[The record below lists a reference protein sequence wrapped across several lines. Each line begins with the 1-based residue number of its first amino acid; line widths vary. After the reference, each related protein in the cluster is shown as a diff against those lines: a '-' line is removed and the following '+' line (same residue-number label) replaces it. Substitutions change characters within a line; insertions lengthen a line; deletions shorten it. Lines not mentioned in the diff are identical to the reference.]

1 MMATP
6 LAIGLGRKLIAPVVY
21 IGLGLLVGVG
31 ILNWGQAADKRPAP
45 ITSQIVSWDQAR
57 VHKADWG
64 EMRFYYTGETG
75 GSRDVLVAVG
85 VVEPG
90 KAVHKAHRHAAEEY
104 LVIAEGTGVWN
115 LDGKESPAKK
125 GDVLYTAPW
134 VYHGFTNTGDR
145 PFVFFVVRYTSKGV
159 PVPPRPDNRPD
170 EL

>member
-1 MMATP
+1 MAKRE
-6 LAIGLGRKLIAPVVY
+6 AIAWASRLVAPVVY
-21 IGLGLLVGVG
+21 GALGLMVGVG
-31 ILNWGQAADKRPAP
+31 LLSWTQAADKQPAQ
-45 ITSQIVSWDQAR
+45 ITSQIVRWDQAR

-75 GSRDVLVAVG
+75 GSQDVLVAVG

-104 LVIAEGTGVWN
+104 LVIAEGTGIWN
-115 LDGKESPAKK
+115 LDGKQSPAKK

-134 VYHGFTNTGDR
+134 VYHGFTNTGDG
-145 PFVFFVVRYTSKGV
+145 PLVFFVVRHTSKGV
-159 PVPPRPDNRPD
+159 PVPPRPDSRPD